1 MGHTLLITRVI
12 DDLNPT
18 AGVEIYDLIGF
29 GINHAVLFICSDV
42 EGVLKSANGTEYG
55 LASGVF
61 TKDLSKVSVI
71 NTGILNL
78 SLGVKTIVA
87 PLQVCCQVMVLFY

>member
-1 MGHTLLITRVI
+1 M
-12 DDLNPT
+12 
-18 AGVEIYDLIGF
+18 
-29 GINHAVLFICSDV
+29 FICSDV

-71 NTGILNL
+71 NTGILNF
-78 SLGVKTIVA
+78 SLGVKSIVA
-87 PLQVCCQVMVLFY
+87 PSFTPLLSSYGAAWTAGSSIDILND